1 MILLKSTLLLAAAS
15 LASFS
20 AFAQE
25 SSPPPA
31 ATSGTASAEAPAS
44 PKGPTEIV
52 STVEASFD
60 QKTRKAIFI
69 GDVHVK
75 DPQFNLRCEKL
86 TAFLKNEKSAPEPEA
101 KPREDGSVVPSPGA
115 SGLEKAIVEGK
126 VVIVAERPGEKE
138 GETTRYVA
146 RSARA
151 DFDAKTG
158 DMKLTGWPQVQ
169 QGINTHVATEAD
181 TVMIINRDGRMQTNG
196 RSKTVIQEEPKEQ
209 LPKQSATR
217 P

>member
-1 MILLKSTLLLAAAS
+1 MTLLKSTLLLAAAS
-15 LASFS
+15 LVSSS
-20 AFAQE
+20 ALAQE
-25 SSPPPA
+25 ASPSPA
-31 ATSGTASAEAPAS
+31 EETKAPEA

-69 GDVHVK
+69 GEVQVK
-75 DPQFNLRCEKL
+75 DPQFTLRCEKL
-86 TAFLKNEKSAPEPEA
+86 TAYLKNEKSAPEPKT
-101 KPREDGSVVPSPGA
+101 KPREDGTEVPSPGA
-115 SGLEKAIVEGK
+115 SGLEKATAEGK
-126 VVIVAERPGEKE
+126 VIIVAERPGEKE

-196 RSKTVIQEEPKEQ
+196 RSKTVIQEEPKDT